1 MMTMDSVSSNLNNLK
16 VERKELK
23 YYISYNEYVILSN
36 FLRKILKQ
44 DKHNKDSSKG
54 YYVRSLYFDTLGNKS
69 FEDKMAGIEER
80 TKYRIRVYNTKA
92 KWVKFEI
99 KSKFNNSVVK
109 ETTVIRRMDAAE
121 VQNMNYEVMM
131 KYNNPVLNKAYQEF
145 KKRHYRPVVMID
157 YFREA
162 FTYDLNKIRIV
173 FDKFLKSTSI
183 QLDIFHKDP
192 FPTQK
197 LKNGIVIMEI
207 KYNNFIPGFLKQI
220 LQIPSFER
228 SAISKYCIGRLDYFE
243 SIV

>member
-1 MMTMDSVSSNLNNLK
+1 MISMDSVSSSINSLK

-23 YYISYNEYVILSN
+23 YYISHNEYVILSN
-36 FLRKILKQ
+36 LLRKVLQQ
-44 DKHNKDSSKG
+44 DKHNKDSKKS
-54 YYVRSLYFDTLGNKS
+54 YHVRSLYFDTLDNES

-80 TKYRIRVYNTKA
+80 TKYRLRIYGTNA

-99 KSKFNNSVVK
+99 KSKFNNSVLK
-109 ETTVIRRMDAAE
+109 ETAIISKEDAAE
-121 VQNMNYEVMM
+121 IQNTNYEVML
-131 KYNNPVLNKAYQEF
+131 KYNNPFLNKAYQEF
-145 KKRHYRPVVMID
+145 KKRPYRPVVMTD

-162 FTYDLNKIRIV
+162 FMYDLNKIRIV
-173 FDKFLKSTSI
+173 FDKFLKSTSL
-183 QLDIFHKDP
+183 QLDIFNKDP

-197 LKNGIVIMEI
+197 LKRGIVIMEI